1 MAAVA
6 NVRVNVQAPFPALV
20 TGAAGISIAKN
31 NGVWQVGLVSG
42 QLVSIMQAAG
52 FIPSFSGSGLLDF
65 GAFPGA
71 TDAQLVIT
79 GQTAILSGS
88 TVQAFLLPA
97 ATADHSID
105 EYWLDGPAVMA
116 GNIVPGVGFTIYGNS
131 RFQMTGSDGLLT
143 YGKWNVG
150 WRWQ

>member
-1 MAAVA
+1 MALPA
-6 NVRVNVQAPFPALV
+6 NIRVNLSAPFPALV
-20 TGAAGISIAKN
+20 IGGGGIAVAKN
-31 NGVWQVGLVSG
+31 NGVWTISLVSG
-42 QLVSIMQAAG
+42 QLVSVMQAAG

-71 TDAQLVIT
+71 TDVQLVIT
-79 GQTAILSGS
+79 GQTAILAGS
-88 TVQAFLLPA
+88 VVEAFLLPA

-105 EYWLDGPAVMA
+105 EHWLDGPAVMA
-116 GNIVPGVGFTIYGNS
+116 GNIVPGTGFTIYGNA